1 MNDTRSR
8 ILDESLILFSEKGY
22 GEVSINDI
30 ANAVGIK
37 GPSVYKHF
45 SSKREIFDSIISMM
59 SDRYDRMMSNLGIDG
74 TDPCKDSDFFNNVD
88 EDRLVEMG
96 RSLFLY
102 FLEDDN
108 NSEFRR
114 MLSIGRYSDPELDR
128 IYHQQYIDLPLAY
141 QTEIFRRML
150 LHNRVDGD
158 PESMALEFYC
168 PMFVLLISCDTDPSR
183 KQTALESVERH
194 IREFGRVHF
203 RGIR

>member
-1 MNDTRSR
+1 MNDTKDR
-8 ILDESLILFSEKGY
+8 ILDESLILFSERGY

-30 ANAVGIK
+30 ADAVGIK

-45 SSKREIFDSIISMM
+45 GSKREIFDSIVSMM
-59 SDRYDRMMSNLGIDG
+59 SDRYDRMVKSLDIDG

-102 FLEDDN
+102 FLEGDN

-141 QTEIFRRML
+141 QMEIFRRML
-150 LHNRVDGD
+150 QHNRVDGD
-158 PESMALEFYC
+158 PGSMALEFYS
-168 PMFVLLISCDTDPSR
+168 PMFVLLMSCDTDPSR

-203 RGIR
+203 GGIR